1 MFHHKLMYDADGDTR
16 RIGDLAIK
24 ITIDVRTPRIS
35 RRLGGPFHSAYCDD
49 ERGGN
54 ENRRSHFGQSVF
66 HCVPICFTRIEFLL
80 ERGSSGGTDD
90 PQTDRA

>member
-54 ENRRSHFGQSVF
+54 
-66 HCVPICFTRIEFLL
+66 
-80 ERGSSGGTDD
+80 
-90 PQTDRA
+90 